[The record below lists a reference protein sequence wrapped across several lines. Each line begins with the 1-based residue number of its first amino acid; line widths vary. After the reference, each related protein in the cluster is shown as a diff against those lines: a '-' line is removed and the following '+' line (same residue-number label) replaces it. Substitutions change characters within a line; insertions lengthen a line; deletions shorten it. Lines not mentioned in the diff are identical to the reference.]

1 MKNISHSDNTE
12 YRKANSNRNANAEFK
27 IGKVLIGMKKSIKSK
42 HIACILCIAAL
53 LSGCASSSS
62 NGVTVTDSDHVMI
75 GSYLTV
81 NNTDNRLTLSDYK
94 DALSADGLYYASW
107 TAGDSE
113 PYENSDG
120 DTVDLYDA
128 QLYLLLGE
136 FKNNEAAQ
144 KNMDNWLEAGQNGY
158 NVTDETTVNCG
169 GQSYTMI
176 TYSFSNEENPY
187 SHGVS
192 AFGVYNNLAVCAELT
207 CRENYQ
213 EDLQE
218 MLTGFLNSC
227 TYK

>member
-1 MKNISHSDNTE
+1 M
-12 YRKANSNRNANAEFK
+12 
-27 IGKVLIGMKKSIKSK
+27 IGKVLNKMKKTIKLK
-42 HIACILCIAAL
+42 HIACILCITAL
-53 LSGCASSSS
+53 LSGCTSASS
-62 NGVTVTDSDHVMI
+62 GGITVTDSDYLII
-75 GSYLTV
+75 GSNLTV
-81 NNTDNRLTLSDYK
+81 RNEDTRLTLSDYK

-107 TAGDSE
+107 SAGDSE

-136 FKNNEAAQ
+136 FKNADAAQ
-144 KNMDNWLEAGQNGY
+144 KNMDNWLKAGQTGY
-158 NVTDETTVNCG
+158 DVTDESAITCN

-176 TYSFSNEENPY
+176 TYQFTNKENPY

-192 AFGVYNNLAVCAELT
+192 AFGVYKNLAVCVELT
-207 CRENYQ
+207 CREDYQ

-227 TYK
+227 TYE